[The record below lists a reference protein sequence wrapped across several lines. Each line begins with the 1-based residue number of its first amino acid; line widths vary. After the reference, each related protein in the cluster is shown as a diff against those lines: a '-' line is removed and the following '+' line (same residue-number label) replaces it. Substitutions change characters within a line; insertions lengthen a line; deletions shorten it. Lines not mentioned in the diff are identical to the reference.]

1 MVAGGGAPTAT
12 VFSGGVRVFRTFRV
26 WDEYA
31 YILPEARQE
40 RGPILVSWAF
50 RESGSRE
57 KLTKMLVTSS
67 YELRFTQ
74 TLYR

>member
-1 MVAGGGAPTAT
+1 MAGGGAPTAT

-26 WDEYA
+26 WNEYA

-50 RESGSRE
+50 RENGSRG
-57 KLTKMLVTSS
+57 KITKSFITSS
-67 YELRFTQ
+67 YELRFAQ